1 MNSISRYSK
10 WVTLLAAIVMIIS
23 CYLPWAYY
31 PDLNKSFTGF
41 FSENNLYGKP
51 GKWLTFMAFTSVV
64 CQFVPRISLKRL
76 NLLLMALNLAYAIKT
91 FIVYVECYRGYCPE
105 KQVGIYLMLLSA
117 IVLMITAVFPSAP
130 LKKTELLATAGKTE

>member
-1 MNSISRYSK
+1 
-10 WVTLLAAIVMIIS
+10 
-23 CYLPWAYY
+23 
-31 PDLNKSFTGF
+31 
-41 FSENNLYGKP
+41 
-51 GKWLTFMAFTSVV
+51 MAFTSVV